1 MLYNTNRQLRRTR
14 VMYEMEIGLD
24 DGQIFYVPV
33 NMYVYTCRSITET
46 HGYEKKKPLPT
57 DVVIRLFERDKLLN
71 K

>member
-1 MLYNTNRQLRRTR
+1 
-14 VMYEMEIGLD
+14 MYEMEIGLD